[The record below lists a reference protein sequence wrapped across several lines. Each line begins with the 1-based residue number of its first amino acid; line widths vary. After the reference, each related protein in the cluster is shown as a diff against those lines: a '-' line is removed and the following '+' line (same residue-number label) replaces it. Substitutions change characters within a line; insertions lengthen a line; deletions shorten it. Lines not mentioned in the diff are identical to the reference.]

1 MIPRSNDFELEIV
14 RPTKTEL
21 LTVAWV
27 EVEGLGGSFT
37 VGPEHSPLVTVL
49 KPGSQISYS
58 SLEGQITH
66 TEVTSGIFSI
76 GTGRAVII
84 LDD

>member
-1 MIPRSNDFELEIV
+1 MIPRTNDFELEIV
-14 RPTKTEL
+14 RPTETEL

-49 KPGSQISYS
+49 KPGSQITYS
-58 SLEGQITH
+58 SLEGQVTDIEIT
-66 TEVTSGIFSI
+66 TGIFSV